1 MVISGPQK
9 QKATFGVRVGGF
21 VTFLIGGEATELC
34 FRNLVF
40 SLKLPSSTW
49 VGAQRHCYAYF
60 LSRNQDPV
68 WRLYQ
73 PLIVSP
79 VSVSPPFP
87 D

>member
-60 LSRNQDPV
+60 
-68 WRLYQ
+68 
-73 PLIVSP
+73 
-79 VSVSPPFP
+79 FE
-87 D
+87 